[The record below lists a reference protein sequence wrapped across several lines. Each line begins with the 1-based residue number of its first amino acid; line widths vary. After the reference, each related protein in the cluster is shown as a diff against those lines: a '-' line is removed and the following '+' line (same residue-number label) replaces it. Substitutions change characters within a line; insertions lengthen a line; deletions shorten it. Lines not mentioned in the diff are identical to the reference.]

1 MGSPSPTR
9 FSSARAP
16 ALKLSGDTD
25 GAAGELRF
33 RKAPGRGTVFV
44 CAEQLWGSMPER
56 FQNLDAIGAAV
67 KGGIFLTKMPLSR
80 GASSVRQ
87 FWNR

>member
-44 CAEQLWGSMPER
+44 CAEQLWGSMPDRNHGNIETLR
-56 FQNLDAIGAAV
+56 VFRGHAHGRWAI
-67 KGGIFLTKMPLSR
+67 
-80 GASSVRQ
+80 
-87 FWNR
+87 